1 MLGVHFI
8 KKGIIGGDTASV
20 LAWLEDRM
28 NYKERF
34 LAANTQTE
42 ILNKI
47 YVSKSHM
54 DEDMLEKAK
63 EII

>member
-1 MLGVHFI
+1 MNTIINHVKSILKKYI
-8 KKGIIGGDTASV
+8 KLK
-20 LAWLEDRM
+20 
-28 NYKERF
+28 NK
-34 LAANTQTE
+34 QKE

-47 YVSKSHM
+47 YVSKSYM